1 MEYSKII
8 AVTGLPGLY
17 ELVNSKTDG
26 AIVRSLEDKSS
37 KFVSNRVHQFSQLE
51 SIEVFTVRENKNLV
65 EILKAMDTSKEKLPD
80 EKEGDLKAYFKKV
93 VPDLDFDRVYNSDLK
108 KMIKWFAIL
117 KKNDIEF
124 KLPEEPVEEAEA
136 PLAEKVEEK
145 KKEEPAPAETKPA
158 AKPKKAAPKK
168 AAVEKKEPETE
179 VKPKKAPAKKK
190 SAK

>member
-124 KLPEEPVEEAEA
+124 KLPEEPVEEAEE
-136 PLAEKVEEK
+136 PVAEKAEEK
-145 KKEEPAPAETKPA
+145 KKEEPAPAETKPE
-158 AKPKKAAPKK
+158 AKTKKAAPKK
-168 AAVEKKEPETE
+168 AAAEKKEPAAE